1 MAHVNTE
8 IRFRISAAQMAVLW
22 AALDLIDRLYA
33 TRKIK
38 GGIRYQ
44 FPFRMYQPPAGYDR
58 GVFDEPMMD
67 ELMALCNRLHPQS
80 KTGGR
85 MHMNAVE
92 LRAAVFAIRA
102 NISYIRK
109 LRYDNRHKSPESRNE
124 LHIDNQ
130 SFEQLKVK
138 SHRLIHSLEHRI
150 KRADSASAKAAT
162 AEECAAVMDRWG
174 RHLRWMHVHLVYF
187 KPLRPKISSGRNR
200 YQKEINELVKM
211 AERGLE
217 DEGYQP
223 PAAPELRTKMRLFA
237 ASARR
242 WREGGWTIFDMMQD
256 KTNSIAESYL
266 ARFVLKRLTLEELKK

>member
-1 MAHVNTE
+1 
-8 IRFRISAAQMAVLW
+8 MAVLW

-67 ELMALCNRLHPQS
+67 EIMALCNRLHPQS

-162 AEECAAVMDRWG
+162 AEECAAVMGRWR
-174 RHLRWMHVHLVYF
+174 RHLRWMHVRLVYF
-187 KPLRPKISSGRNR
+187 KPLKSKISS
-200 YQKEINELVKM
+200 
-211 AERGLE
+211 
-217 DEGYQP
+217 
-223 PAAPELRTKMRLFA
+223 
-237 ASARR
+237 
-242 WREGGWTIFDMMQD
+242 
-256 KTNSIAESYL
+256 
-266 ARFVLKRLTLEELKK
+266 